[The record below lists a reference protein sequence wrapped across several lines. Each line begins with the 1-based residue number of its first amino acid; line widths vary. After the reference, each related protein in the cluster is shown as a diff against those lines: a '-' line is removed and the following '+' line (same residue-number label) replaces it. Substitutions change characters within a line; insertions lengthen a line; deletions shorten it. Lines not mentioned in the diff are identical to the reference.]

1 MKTAIPYAEKL
12 MSLLSGSP
20 EVKVLIERE
29 KQKTEDDKK
38 QARID
43 CLARIKTLKQTEI
56 EAKQKL
62 DLATSAVMAAEAK
75 VKELKAKVAPTFTA
89 HTEAQRKHGAAMSEL
104 SALHGEGEVSKT
116 LYRLQRLILQTER
129 QISVLEDDKKSTF
142 RDADGRVS
150 FRLVSPN
157 VALNQQVLKQRLE
170 VQKRLYEKAKE
181 FVEAEMAPS
190 EIKALCGQICKAI
203 GQPLP
208 AEETDANGVQA
219 GGQS

>member
-1 MKTAIPYAEKL
+1 MKTALPYAEKL

-29 KQKTEDDKK
+29 KRQAEDAEK
-38 QARID
+38 QARVD
-43 CLARIKTLKQTEI
+43 CLARIKILKQAEL
-56 EAKQKL
+56 EAKQEL
-62 DLATSAVMAAEAK
+62 DLATSAVTAAEAK
-75 VKELKAKVAPTFTA
+75 VTELRAKVAPIFTA

-104 SALHGEGEVSKT
+104 STLHGEGEVSQT
-116 LYRLQRLILQTER
+116 LYRLQRLILKTEA
-129 QISVLEDDKKSTF
+129 QISDLEEGKKSTF
-142 RDADGRVS
+142 RDADGHVS
-150 FRLVSPN
+150 FRIVSPN

-181 FVEAEMAPS
+181 FVGAEMAPS

-203 GQPLP
+203 RQPLP
-208 AEETDANGVQA
+208 AAETDASGVQA